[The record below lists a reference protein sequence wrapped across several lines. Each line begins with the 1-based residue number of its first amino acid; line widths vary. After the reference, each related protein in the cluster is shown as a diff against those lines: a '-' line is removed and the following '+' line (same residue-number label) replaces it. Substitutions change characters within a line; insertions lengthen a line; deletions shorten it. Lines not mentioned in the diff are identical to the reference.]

1 MRDYFLFFKS
11 NFKPVYFGWL
21 LTLFSSFGQTFLIS
35 LFVPSILR
43 EFEFSR
49 AAFGAYYSSATLL
62 ASLFLLKVGHVI
74 DHRPIRPFTIKTVL
88 LLSGSCV
95 LFSAAVNPAMIFL
108 ALIGMRLGGQS
119 LMPHISS
126 SVMSRYFDRDRGKA
140 LSLSSL
146 GFSTGEIIFPLVL
159 GALIAFSGWRVSVFS
174 SGIFIGIILL
184 PLLRKINIEALDM
197 KNSDEPGTVPTEKI
211 KLYIHMMKK
220 KNFWVIGFPT
230 FFLSLTLTGLF
241 FYQYILAEQ
250 MEWSIRWYAAC
261 FAGFGIAKLVFVMY
275 GGILIDKF
283 TARRLFP
290 FFVIPSFFG
299 FLVLAFITQ
308 KLSPMVF
315 LSLIGVTVGLSGVIT
330 SAVIAEVYGT
340 QNIGKIRSLFSVLM
354 VIGAAI
360 GPVSYGLLLDFG
372 HSFRFIAL
380 ASSAALL
387 VIAVTNTTL
396 ERKTPGPD
404 AL

>member
-1 MRDYFLFFKS
+1 MKDYFLFFKS

-49 AAFGAYYSSATLL
+49 AAFGAYYSVATLL

-74 DHRPIRPFTIKTVL
+74 DHRPVRPFTIKTVL
-88 LLSGSCV
+88 LLSGSCM
-95 LFSAAVNPAMIFL
+95 LFSAAVNPAMILL
-108 ALIGMRLGGQS
+108 ALVGMRLGGQS

-146 GFSTGEIIFPLVL
+146 GFSTGEIIFPLFL
-159 GALIAFSGWRVSVFS
+159 GALIAFSGWRISVLS
-174 SGIFIGIILL
+174 SGIFISIVLL

-197 KNSDEPGTVPTEKI
+197 KNSEDSGALPEKKI
-211 KLYIHMMKK
+211 KLYIKMMKK

-241 FYQYILAEQ
+241 FYQYTLAEQ
-250 MEWSIRWYAAC
+250 MQWSIRWYAAC
-261 FAGFGIAKLVFVMY
+261 FAGFGIAKLIFVMY

-308 KLSPMVF
+308 KISPMIF
-315 LSLIGVTVGLSGVIT
+315 LSLIGATVGLSGVIT

-354 VIGAAI
+354 VVGAAV

-372 HSFRFIAL
+372 YSFRFIAL
-380 ASSAALL
+380 ASSAVLL
-387 VIAVTNTTL
+387 VIALTNTTL
-396 ERKTPGPD
+396 ERKTPCPD
-404 AL
+404 SL